1 MQILQAEAYRGP
13 PTRQTNLN
21 LLRNVQKN
29 PDSRSLSSRQFT
41 ILGLIGIILG
51 LADGLAKV
59 LALNLLP
66 EEQATDLLPV
76 FSLAVHKNP
85 GILFDIPLP
94 LSVIAILTVLALILL
109 ARLILQYKNIH
120 PAASLGALFAFI
132 GALNNLFDRLINN
145 FTTDYIIILRTSAIN
160 ISDVLIFV
168 GVILILWYSR
178 SNSPKALSKVEGHAQ
193 QN

>member
-1 MQILQAEAYRGP
+1 M
-13 PTRQTNLN
+13 
-21 LLRNVQKN
+21 QKN